1 MAFKKFVDY
10 GAASRD
16 EATLRVSGNL
26 FLSKSIVSKTK
37 IPDPQYALLYVDE
50 DELKVGIEF
59 FAEDNGDKALRKV
72 SGEKSGYSVNLAP
85 ILRHIG
91 IADRKKKSSH
101 DVAQEEGLLVISLKD
116 LKEEPKD
123 EQQSFL

>member
-26 FLSKSIVSKTK
+26 FLSKSIVGKSN
-37 IPDPQYALLYVDE
+37 IADPQYALLYVDE

-59 FAEDNGDKALRKV
+59 FSQDTGEKALRKV
-72 SGEKSGYSVNLAP
+72 SKEKSGYSVNLTP
-85 ILRHIG
+85 ILRHMGIG
-91 IADRKKKSSH
+91 ERKKKSSH
-101 DVAQEEGLLVISLKD
+101 DVAQEEGLLVISLKEI
-116 LKEEPKD
+116 KEVPKD
-123 EQQSFL
+123 ELNFM